1 MGWIALAT
9 EQDGWFSR
17 AGLPAAPDGRPV
29 LDAHADALLTRGSIV
44 FETRLPALRRPRPL
58 FYYRQGGVWPLHLSL
73 QALPGGGLTL
83 ILDQNGDIQHHGFDC
98 ADAGRTDIIR
108 VTYAWD
114 APRRVGML
122 ALELPELGRVSLSP
136 VASPHPIRA
145 RDIEAMTRPG
155 SERYMAPE
163 LLYLAVSSEIEPVGP
178 APSLCPTTPIAT
190 PDGYRPIA
198 DLQRGDLV
206 TTARGE
212 AVPVLHT
219 LQRWLPALGSHA
231 PLRLRAPYF
240 GLRQDLLA
248 APTQKMVLSG
258 SEVDYLF
265 GSESVLLQVGHLAG
279 GASVRTEASA
289 RFVRFDQ
296 VLLPD
301 GEMLDVAGG
310 AAQSLF
316 IGRLR
321 RKPVELAASVFGNVD
336 RTVLPEHR
344 APRLPTL
351 RAFDALILAE
361 HRAA

>member
-17 AGLPAAPDGRPV
+17 TGLPAAPDDRPV

-122 ALELPELGRVSLSP
+122 ALELPGQGRVSLQP
-136 VASPHPIRA
+136 VAAPHPIRA
-145 RDIEAMTRPG
+145 RDIEAMTHPG
-155 SERYMAPE
+155 SERYMAPD
-163 LLYLAVSSEIEPVGP
+163 LLYLAVSTEIEPIGP
-178 APSLCPTTPIAT
+178 GPSLCPAT
-190 PDGYRPIA
+190 PVATPEGYRAVA
-198 DLQRGDLV
+198 DLRRGDLV
-206 TTARGE
+206 TTGNGD
-212 AVPVLHT
+212 AVPVLHA
-219 LQRWLPALGSHA
+219 LHRWLPALGSHA

-240 GLRQDLLA
+240 GLRQDILVS
-248 APTQKMVLSG
+248 PTQKLVLSG
-258 SEVDYLF
+258 SEVEYLF
-265 GSESVLLQVGHLAG
+265 GHEAVLTQAGHLAG
-279 GASVRTEASA
+279 GPSVRPEASA
-289 RFVRFDQ
+289 RFVRYDQ
-296 VLLPD
+296 LLLPG
-301 GEMLDVAGG
+301 GEMLDAAGS

-321 RKPVELAASVFGNVD
+321 RKPVELAASAFGSVD
-336 RTVLPEHR
+336 RHGLPEHR
-344 APRLPTL
+344 PPKQPAL